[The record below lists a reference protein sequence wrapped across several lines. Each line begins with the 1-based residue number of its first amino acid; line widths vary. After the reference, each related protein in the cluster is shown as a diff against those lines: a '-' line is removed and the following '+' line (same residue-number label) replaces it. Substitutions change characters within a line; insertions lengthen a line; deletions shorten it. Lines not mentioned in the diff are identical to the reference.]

1 MPLFFVFQQK
11 GYETPAA
18 LSAQNF
24 IDLELLTIFL
34 TKNVVVFYHKLKIM
48 AYHIV
53 YKEFIS

>member
-53 YKEFIS
+53 YNEF

>member
-1 MPLFFVFQQK
+1 MPFFFVFQQK

-34 TKNVVVFYHKLKIM
+34 TKNVVVYHKIM

-53 YKEFIS
+53 YNEF